1 MRQLLPRIRVEAVL
15 VAPGQAEAARVV
27 LRQEEAARRLPI
39 GGRLLPTEAERP
51 PRTRAPPQ
59 RTRPQLPR
67 RTRVRRP
74 PPIKAQ
80 LLQRTRVQLPQR
92 TRPQLPRP
100 TRVRRPLPARLRRL
114 PLERARRLPQPKG
127 QPRLALRARRPPL
140 AARVRRMRLPRVAQL
155 AVRAPRRHLR
165 RPSQPRAEIRR
176 AFQAVESLPSRLPMV
191 QRSRTAHTAAREW
204 RDGALAAAG

>member
-39 GGRLLPTEAERP
+39 GVRLLPTEAERP

-92 TRPQLPRP
+92 TRPQL
-100 TRVRRPLPARLRRL
+100 L

-140 AARVRRMRLPRVAQL
+140 AARGRRMRLPRGAQL

-165 RPSQPRAEIRR
+165 RPSQPRAAIRR